1 MSITRKEFEKAISLI
16 EPFVKKT
23 DLIHYKENIY
33 LKKESEQ
40 VTGSFKWRGVLFSIL
55 NAFENLKN
63 KNINIKEP
71 YYMVTQS
78 TGNHGIAVIRA
89 IHVVKQYYSEKYPEQ
104 KEKWSIVY
112 PGIFANKIIKQIK
125 LDKMKNELSLYEKN
139 HKGFVDSVSNNYA
152 EALKK
157 RTTFLLHNQGT
168 YMSHGGKDIMTGYG
182 SLGYEIM
189 TQIPPNKSF
198 TMISAIGAG
207 GPIGLAAY
215 FAHFEN
221 CELII
226 SQTKKFNAFVR
237 SLESGQIEYND
248 CDQLPGLSDGIA
260 VDKPEQYAFEIAQ
273 ELKVKAISVDE
284 KDVEMIHNQTK
295 LGGSSCIALTALKET
310 NITSDIIIIL
320 DCEGNK

>member
-1 MSITRKEFEKAISLI
+1 MSITINEFKNAIQLI

-23 DLIHYKENIY
+23 DLVHYKDNIY

-40 VTGSFKWRGVLFSIL
+40 ITGSFKWRGVLFSIL

-63 KNINIKEP
+63 KNINIKIP

-89 IHVVKQYYSEKYPEQ
+89 IHVVKKYYSEKYPEQ

-112 PGIFANKIIKQIK
+112 PGIFANKVIKQIK
-125 LDKMKNELSLYEKN
+125 LDKMNNELILYEKN
-139 HKGFVDSVSNNYA
+139 HKGFVDSMSKNYA

-157 RTTFLLHNQGT
+157 RTDFLLHNQGT

-182 SLGYEIM
+182 SLGNEIM

-215 FAHFEN
+215 FYTRDIGRVWRVAEALEYGMVGIN
-221 CELII
+221 EGII
-226 SQTKKFNAFVR
+226 SNEMAPFGGVKW
-237 SLESGQIEYND
+237 SGSGREGSKYGIEDYLD
-248 CDQLPGLSDGIA
+248 IKYILMGGLDR
-260 VDKPEQYAFEIAQ
+260 
-273 ELKVKAISVDE
+273 
-284 KDVEMIHNQTK
+284 
-295 LGGSSCIALTALKET
+295 
-310 NITSDIIIIL
+310 
-320 DCEGNK
+320 

>member
-1 MSITRKEFEKAISLI
+1 
-16 EPFVKKT
+16 
-23 DLIHYKENIY
+23 

-40 VTGSFKWRGVLFSIL
+40 VTGSFKWRGVLFSVL
-55 NAFENLKN
+55 NTFENLKN
-63 KNINIKEP
+63 ENINIKEP

-89 IHVVKQYYSEKYPEQ
+89 IHVVKKYYSEKYPEQ
-104 KEKWSIVY
+104 KEKWSIIY
-112 PGIFANKIIKQIK
+112 PGIFTNKIIKQIK
-125 LDKMKNELSLYEKN
+125 LDKMNNELSLYEKN
-139 HKGFVDSVSNNYA
+139 HKGFVDSISNNYT

-157 RTTFLLHNQGT
+157 RIIFLLHNQGI

-182 SLGYEIM
+182 SLAYEIM

-207 GPIGLAAY
+207 GPIGFAAY

-226 SQTKKFNAFVR
+226 SQTNKFNAFVR
-237 SLESGQIEYND
+237 SLESGRIEYND
-248 CDQLPGLSDGIA
+248 CEQLPGLSEGIA

-273 ELKVKAISVDE
+273 QLKVKAISVDE
-284 KDVEMIHNQTK
+284 KDVEAIHNQIK
-295 LGGSSCIALTALKET
+295 LGGSSCIAFTVLKEID
-310 NITSDIIIIL
+310 ITSDMIIIL